1 MRYDIYIPPLPRG
14 TVRQNFRS
22 CLHRPWKTNE
32 ISFLPQPALENR
44 MTPPCLHRPR
54 GSKTK
59 ILLASTSQGKQSKIS
74 SLPQPAKGKQS
85 KICSRG
91 SSELIGPDRVS
102 TSSRPPAKS
111 GPKFACTSVA
121 SSPGSEQCANFPP
134 STLQR
139 LLQGSNEPSVSAK
152 VGKLKV
158 SRVVPS
164 VSLLARRPLDCPNFP
179 GDRRASGFRAR
190 RLRYRPGVLPLCG
203 KTLFC
208 GLK

>member
-1 MRYDIYIPPLPRG
+1 MTP
-14 TVRQNFRS
+14 S
-22 CLHRPWKTNE
+22 CLN
-32 ISFLPQPALENR
+32 
-44 MTPPCLHRPR
+44 RPR
-54 GSKTK
+54 ENK
-59 ILLASTSQGKQSKIS
+59 ILLALTGQGKTKQNPPCLNRPRENKQNPPCLNRPRENTTKSSSPQPAEGKQSKIS

-139 LLQGSNEPSVSAK
+139 LLQGSNEPSASAK

-158 SRVVPS
+158 PRVVPS
-164 VSLLARRPLDCPNFP
+164 VSLLP
-179 GDRRASGFRAR
+179 GDPWTVRTFRVIGEHQGFGPVVSGTALGCSPFVTKHCFA
-190 RLRYRPGVLPLCG
+190 G
-203 KTLFC
+203 
-208 GLK
+208 

>member
-1 MRYDIYIPPLPRG
+1 
-14 TVRQNFRS
+14 
-22 CLHRPWKTNE
+22 
-32 ISFLPQPALENR
+32 

-59 ILLASTSQGKQSKIS
+59 ILLASTGQGKQSKIS
-74 SLPQPAKGKQS
+74 SLPSPAKGKPS

-139 LLQGSNEPSVSAK
+139 LLQGSNEPSASAK

-158 SRVVPS
+158 PRVVPS
-164 VSLLARRPLDCPNFP
+164 VSLLP
-179 GDRRASGFRAR
+179 GDPWTVRTFRVIGEHQGFGPVVSGTALGCSPFAAKHCFA
-190 RLRYRPGVLPLCG
+190 G
-203 KTLFC
+203 
-208 GLK
+208 